1 VNPTNDASRFPDPTA
16 ADLRAVAA
24 FKEALSRPDLLVGT
38 WHGGVPEHEGGP
50 IQWPWV
56 QYGSVVS
63 EWVDALYEH
72 HVVVD
77 YGEPGWDE
85 RMQAFA
91 TDPTRMQAADL
102 LTVRKV
108 LTTVVRRERFC
119 DGSIQSAFGTG
130 LVQAAML
137 RLRELADALRD
148 GEAIA

>member
-1 VNPTNDASRFPDPTA
+1 MDPAHGTSRFPEPTV

-24 FKEALSRPDLLVGT
+24 FTEALTLSALVVGT
-38 WHGGVPEHEGGP
+38 WHGGVPEREGAS

-56 QYGSVVS
+56 QYTPVVN
-63 EWVDALYEH
+63 EWVDSLYEH

-91 TDPTRMQAADL
+91 VDPGRLRSADL

-119 DGSIQSAFGTG
+119 DGAIESSFETG
-130 LVQAAML
+130 LVQAAMV
-137 RLRELADALRD
+137 RLRVLAEAL
-148 GEAIA
+148 